1 MTPEEQNDADLRA
14 LLALPG
20 GRRFLV
26 RLLTQAGL
34 YSSSYAES
42 PTATAYNEGRRSVAI
57 ALMGEAQRVAVD
69 KYLLALREQ
78 VDAQLAAK
86 EAEPEEG

>member
-26 RLLTQAGL
+26 RLLIQAGL